1 MSNTQNINPKQT
13 LAVNGEA
20 VPLAEFNQDTFL
32 QSNKKTTT
40 DYRAAFAQQSEQRGR
55 LQKL

>member
-20 VPLAEFNQDTFL
+20 VPLAEFNQDTFI
-32 QSNKKTTT
+32 
-40 DYRAAFAQQSEQRGR
+40 
-55 LQKL
+55 

>member
-20 VPLAEFNQDTFL
+20 VPLAEFNQDTFYNPIKKL
-32 QSNKKTTT
+32 QPITE
-40 DYRAAFAQQSEQRGR
+40 RHLHRQSGR
-55 LQKL
+55 QVLLQK

>member
-32 QSNKKTTT
+32 QSNKKLQPITE
-40 DYRAAFAQQSEQRGR
+40 RHLHRQSGR
-55 LQKL
+55 QVLLQK

>member
-20 VPLAEFNQDTFL
+20 VPLAEFNQDTFYNPIRRL
-32 QSNKKTTT
+32 QPITEQHLH
-40 DYRAAFAQQSEQRGR
+40 RQSEQRGR
-55 LQKL
+55 LQK